1 MKPAPFEYRRP
12 STVDEACAI
21 LAADEGARIIAGGQ
35 TLVPMMAMRL
45 ARPTCLVDIARI
57 PDLAFVRNDK
67 DAIVIGAATRQCT
80 VERDPLVASRIP
92 LLARVMPWI
101 GHAATR
107 ARGTVGG
114 APANADP
121 SAEIALVAV
130 TLDAVVTWRN
140 AKGTADV
147 GTSAFFVGPMMTS
160 LPNDACL
167 LQVSF
172 PVWSG
177 RTGTGFHETSARRSD
192 FAFASAAAQLT
203 LDGDGRCDRLAVA
216 VGAVTDFPLRLG
228 RVERALAGARLDPS
242 SLRDAVQD
250 CLADIET
257 NSDLHASSAYRR
269 RAAAALATRA
279 IMDAHADAQRPA
291 HAH

>member
-12 STVDEACAI
+12 STVEEASAM
-21 LAADEGARIIAGGQ
+21 LAADEGARVIAGGQ

-67 DAIVIGAATRQCT
+67 DAIVIGAATRQCM
-80 VERDPLVASRIP
+80 VEQDPLVASRIP
-92 LLARVMPWI
+92 LLARIMPWI

-114 APANADP
+114 SLANADP

-130 TLDAVVTWRN
+130 TLDAVLTWRD
-140 AKGTADV
+140 AKGTTDV

-167 LQVSF
+167 VQVSF

-177 RTGTGFHETSARRSD
+177 RTGNGFHEISARRSD

-203 LDGDGRCDRLAVA
+203 LDGDGRCGRLAVA

-228 RVERALAGARLDPS
+228 RVEQALEGTQLDPAS
-242 SLRDAVQD
+242 VRDAVQD

-257 NSDLHASSAYRR
+257 NSDLHASAAYRR

-279 IMDAHADAQRPA
+279 ILDAHADAQRQA